1 MLDTEDEPTIYH
13 TLGGYARHSGLE
25 PMIYHILGGYAR
37 HSGLEPTINHSRL
50 VWHDKD
56 SNPRSTTRGWFDMT
70 RTPSHD
76 QPRQAGSTWQGLQ
89 PTINHS
95 RLVWHDRDSNPRS
108 TTPGWFDMTGTP
120 THDEPLKASTL
131 TVTSLMP
138 FCLNWHI
145 KYISQCCIKC
155 ILAWGVVKLTNLS
168 GDWYTNPLYHGEN
181 KLVDKT
187 MSFWT
192 HRHLRNRPSP
202 FLPNFLLFF
211 KRK

>member
-1 MLDTEDEPTIYH
+1 MSNFSAIFCRGQATFDEEWLIVCWSPCH
-13 TLGGYARHSGLE
+13 VKPASSGWSCVGVPVL
-25 PMIYHILGGYAR
+25 
-37 HSGLEPTINHSRL
+37 
-50 VWHDKD
+50 
-56 SNPRSTTRGWFDMT
+56 SN
-70 RTPSHD
+70 
-76 QPRQAGSTWQGLQ
+76 QP
-89 PTINHS
+89 
-95 RLVWHDRDSNPRS
+95 DRDSNPRS

-187 MSFWT
+187 MYFWT

-202 FLPNFLLFF
+202 FLPNFLLFL
-211 KRK
+211 KESKS